1 MICNGIVSQ
10 SLNLCVFCDLRVT
23 KTYRHLMVCTANV
36 RFISKHKQLSTFF
49 PHFFT
54 LWYVTVE
61 FRSHLTHVCACFNF
75 LLCYVVCLHAVREP
89 REQIADA
96 EAVLDIANSFF
107 QCLRETKRKSSL
119 SPATFVSYLI
129 NKFRVQTA
137 SVHHDGDDESPTMV
151 DWGKLGLRGC
161 GLFRQCPGLSTM

>member
-1 MICNGIVSQ
+1 MCILWFGCNKNISKFDGLYSKCEIHQQTQTVVYLLPSLLYHVICNGRVSQ
-10 SLNLCVFCDLRVT
+10 SLNLCVCVF
-23 KTYRHLMVCTANV
+23 
-36 RFISKHKQLSTFF
+36 FI
-49 PHFFT
+49 
-54 LWYVTVE
+54 
-61 FRSHLTHVCACFNF
+61 F
-75 LLCYVVCLHAVREP
+75 LLCYAICLHAVREP

-96 EAVLDIANSFF
+96 EAVLEIANSFF

-119 SPATFVSYLI
+119 SPTTFVSYLI

-137 SVHHDGDDESPTMV
+137 SVHDNGDDESSTVV